1 MTTETSLAR
10 HWHIAAFP
18 PGINF
23 HAARPDA
30 CVYGR
35 EIESKLLRRRRK
47 SLCSGVGRR
56 VTQFVAR
63 RRTSQSHQRQLNTP
77 RSAHRLSCRQRLAR
91 VFRLYTLRV
100 IFCRFFS
107 RHHANHI
114 NVPRLLM
121 GGATGG
127 VEDIVP
133 PHFWDPGAE
142 GVQMKMIFLVINL
155 HFCTTADNLLR
166 SSYFV
171 QYKWLNFNSPDY
183 NQNLPRHLV
192 SLHIAYCDWCALQFW
207 LSVTHPFNGPFSG
220 TTRVSRYQKGKTS
233 LDLNEA
239 TDDGVWGCSSISWTI
254 CKQSAHC
261 TLLQT
266 DNHTN
271 TSSLNFYRP
280 DALPDAQPIL
290 SKLVIVLLFVSN
302 CMQVIECTNSQQSWQ
317 NTNNKT
323 ATKQTRWSPELSC
336 KHKQ

>member
-35 EIESKLLRRRRK
+35 EIESKLLRRRK

-91 VFRLYTLRV
+91 VSRLYTLRV

-114 NVPRLLM
+114 NEPRLLM

-133 PHFWDPGAE
+133 LTFGTRE
-142 GVQMKMIFLVINL
+142 QRG
-155 HFCTTADNLLR
+155 
-166 SSYFV
+166 
-171 QYKWLNFNSPDY
+171 YKWKWSSWWLICAS
-183 NQNLPRHLV
+183 
-192 SLHIAYCDWCALQFW
+192 ALQQTIFW
-207 LSVTHPFNGPFSG
+207 GLPTLFS
-220 TTRVSRYQKGKTS
+220 TSDWISTPLTIIKTYQ
-233 LDLNEA
+233 D
-239 TDDGVWGCSSISWTI
+239 
-254 CKQSAHC
+254 
-261 TLLQT
+261 TL
-266 DNHTN
+266 
-271 TSSLNFYRP
+271 F
-280 DALPDAQPIL
+280 
-290 SKLVIVLLFVSN
+290 LF
-302 CMQVIECTNSQQSWQ
+302 T
-317 NTNNKT
+317 
-323 ATKQTRWSPELSC
+323 
-336 KHKQ
+336 